1 MIQEDYF
8 KQLANIES
16 SDNPNAKNPVSSA
29 KGRYQFIDSTAK
41 QYGITAQ
48 FGTPEYE
55 QQERAAVEKFTVDN
69 FNQLQKALKRA
80 PTPGELYLAHQQG
93 AGGASKILSSPNA
106 RAVDVLGKDAVLKN
120 GGNEDMTAQEFAQKW
135 TSKFEKGLSTD
146 IQGGGGQEVMV
157 GQPAGDTLQDK
168 PQFTREQIIQE
179 LERRKTQGVNNTVP
193 NATPSITYTKEQLT
207 AELQRRQ
214 KEKGAP
220 NYIQRIYKMAQD
232 REANYQKTLSI
243 AQQAGMEGAAVIPQL
258 GEAAGFV
265 GDVGFETVAT
275 VARTVAPETTQAI
288 AETAGKA
295 AQFVMNTPPAKLLS
309 REYNDFKSKHPLI
322 AENIEGGLMLATI
335 VPTVKGGQIVA
346 ETGEQAIKT
355 GAKVGAEAAEFA
367 VKKSDDI
374 FKKAAQTAPVVAQV
388 RPAIQVKQTE
398 RAIKRILKASDKSY
412 LDMLDELKSSDVLT
426 IADIAGDEVQGLTRS
441 LGKMEGAKNLIHLTL
456 RQRGEQAVGRVA
468 AVLSEK
474 ISNVDNYFGNIDE
487 LGKAR
492 SVASRPLYKKAMEE
506 GADIVD
512 ERLTKFLQ
520 DKRVIDAMNDAK
532 LRYGVR
538 AEAASNSLETLDGV
552 KKVLYDIESKAKR
565 AGETNLAGAYGD
577 LRRELVKVLDDNA
590 PSYAQ
595 ARKVFES
602 PSRLID
608 AQEMGREFS
617 KLQPEELRKV
627 LSDLEPHELEA
638 YRIGVRQKLQEVVS
652 STADNADPAK
662 RIFGNEMKRK
672 QLEAVF
678 ETKEHYDEFAKRMQD
693 EIKTFETRNAILGGS
708 RSDYNIAGDL
718 GFIDAAADASRRGVV
733 AVITDKVI
741 TGVIDAVKRHYVGI
755 TDGNAKKVA
764 EILVDREKG
773 IKALQELLEKQDDMA
788 QRAAVGQ
795 VIKNHGAVTMVDDV
809 ETR

>member
-8 KQLANIES
+8 KQLSKIES
-16 SDNPNAKNPVSSA
+16 SDNPNAKNPASSA

-41 QYGITAQ
+41 QYGITAEL
-48 FGTPEYE
+48 GTPEYE
-55 QQERAAVEKFTVDN
+55 QQERVAVERFTADN
-69 FNQLQKALKRA
+69 FNALKETLKRS

-93 AGGASKILSSPNA
+93 ASAASKILASPNE
-106 RAVDVLGKDAVLKN
+106 RAVDVLGEEQVTKN
-120 GGNEDMTAQEFAQKW
+120 GGNENMTAQEFAQNW
-135 TSKFEKGLSTD
+135 INKFESGL
-146 IQGGGGQEVMV
+146 QGEGGQE
-157 GQPAGDTLQDK
+157 TLIGNSSADK
-168 PQFTREQIIQE
+168 LDQPQFTKEQIIQE
-179 LERRKTQGVNNTVP
+179 LERRKTQGINKAVP
-193 NATPSITYTKEQLT
+193 VATPSIPYTREQIA

-214 KEKGAP
+214 KEKGTP
-220 NYIQRIYKMAQD
+220 NYIQRIYKMAQE
-232 REANYQKTLSI
+232 REDNIRKSQ
-243 AQQAGMEGAAVIPQL
+243 GMAKDFGN
-258 GEAAGFV
+258 EAAGFIPQIGEAVAFV

-275 VARTVAPETTQAI
+275 VSRTVAPEMTAAL
-288 AETAGKA
+288 AEKTGEAVR
-295 AQFVMNTPPAKLLS
+295 FVMDTPPAKFIT
-309 REYNDFKSKHPLI
+309 REYKDFKTKHPLL
-322 AENIEGGLMLATI
+322 AENIEGGLAVAIVVPVAKGTKAATDVTI
-335 VPTVKGGQIVA
+335 KAGG
-346 ETGEQAIKT
+346 
-355 GAKVGAEAAEFA
+355 EAAEFV
-367 VKKSDDI
+367 VKKSEDLL
-374 FKKAAQTAPVVAQV
+374 KKAAQTSPAVTKV
-388 RPAIQVKQTE
+388 RPAIQAKQTD

-412 LDMLDELKSSDVLT
+412 LDMLEELKNSDVLT

-441 LGKMEGAKNLIHLTL
+441 LGKMEGAKNLIHSTL
-456 RQRGEQAVGRVA
+456 RQRGEAAVSRVA
-468 AVLSEK
+468 VVLSEK

-492 SVASRPLYKKAMEE
+492 SAASRPLYKKAMDE

-512 ERLTKFLQ
+512 DRLTKFLQ
-520 DKRVIDAMNDAK
+520 DKRIIDAMDDAK

-552 KKVLYDIESKAKR
+552 KKVLYDVESKAKR
-565 AGETNLAGAYGD
+565 AGEANLASAYGD

-590 PSYAQ
+590 PSYAA
-595 ARKVFES
+595 ARKVFET
-602 PSRLID
+602 PSKLID
-608 AQEMGREFS
+608 AQEAGRSFI
-617 KLQPEELRKV
+617 KLQPEELKKV
-627 LSDLEPHELEA
+627 LSEFEPHELEA

-718 GFIDAAADASRRGVV
+718 GFIDSASDASRRGVV
-733 AVITDKVI
+733 AVVTDKVV
-741 TGVIDAVKRHYVGI
+741 TGIADAVKRHYIGI

-764 EILVDREKG
+764 EILVDRKAG

-795 VIKNHGAVTMVDDV
+795 VIKNHGGLTMIDEIEVN
-809 ETR
+809 